1 MGDDVVDQRRIGDA
15 GGIELFAGDRRADYR
30 ENTRAD
36 YRPDAKRSQRPRPE
50 GLLQGVLR
58 LCRVP
63 DQFVDRLAGKQLAGQ
78 RASPR
83 PSDLKPEQWNRPGNG
98 VGLEI

>member
-1 MGDDVVDQRRIGDA
+1 MGENVMDQRRIGDA
-15 GGIELFAGDRRADYR
+15 GGIELFTGNRRADYG
-30 ENTRAD
+30 EDARANH
-36 YRPDAKRSQRPRPE
+36 RPDAKRGQRPWPE

-78 RASPR
+78 RASPGR
-83 PSDLKPEQWNRPGNG
+83 WSPEIVRAT
-98 VGLEI
+98 EIGP